1 MNENWLFYLNRIREK
16 LWVKPLVMCL
26 LSIVAAFL
34 ATLADRPGVGDWL
47 PTVSKESVETLLEL
61 VASTMLV
68 IAMFSVGSM
77 VSAYASASSSATP
90 RSFPLV
96 VADDTSQNALSTFI
110 GVFIFS
116 VVALIALKN
125 DFYEKA
131 GVFALFV
138 LTILVFA
145 IVILAFIRW
154 VDSIA
159 RLGRL
164 GNTIDK
170 VEAATSNAFEQRLG
184 MPYLGGQKAD
194 EKVSKGVPVVGSS
207 IAYLQRIDMVKL
219 QSLAEKFDLKIHVQ
233 SLPGTFC
240 TPNRA
245 IALVEQTSRTEE
257 LAEEC
262 FQSITECFV
271 LSDTRTFDQD
281 PRFGLVVLC
290 EIASR
295 ALSPAVN
302 DPGTAIGVISTLV
315 RLFHQWARGTQDMKP
330 EVQYD
335 RIFVPCLAEQDMF
348 DDAFTGIARDG
359 AGAVEVAI
367 RLQKAFDSL
376 SALKYQPVSE
386 AAINHSRLALAR
398 NELAMTLQ
406 QDIEAVRSAARF

>member
-170 VEAATSNAFEQRLG
+170 VEAATSNAFGQRLG
-184 MPYLGGQKAD
+184 MPYLGGQKSD
-194 EKVSKGVPVVGSS
+194 GKVANGVPVVRSS

-219 QSLAEKFDLKIHVQ
+219 QSLAEKFDLKVHVQ

-245 IALVEQTSRTEE
+245 IATVEQPSQAED

-262 FQSITECFV
+262 LQAIAECFV

-302 DPGTAIGVISTLV
+302 DPGTAIDVIGTLV
-315 RLFHQWARGTQDMKP
+315 RLFHQWADGQQDKAP

-335 RIFVPCLAEQDMF
+335 RIMVPGLDERDMF

-367 RLQKAFDSL
+367 RLQKAFESL

-398 NELAMTLQ
+398 NELAMTLP

>member
-1 MNENWLFYLNRIREK
+1 MNENWLFHLNRVREK
-16 LWVKPLVMCL
+16 LWVKPLFMCL
-26 LSIVAAFL
+26 LSIAAAFL
-34 ATLADRPGVGDWL
+34 ATLADRPGVGEWL
-47 PTVSKESVETLLEL
+47 PPVSKESVETLLEL

-77 VSAYASASSSATP
+77 VSAYTSASSSATP

-125 DFYEKA
+125 DFYEQA

-138 LTILVFA
+138 LTIFVFA

-170 VEAATSNAFEQRLG
+170 VEAATSAAFQQRLD
-184 MPYLGGQKAD
+184 MPYLGGQMATGAPP
-194 EKVSKGVPVVGSS
+194 KGLPVIRQS
-207 IAYLQRIDMVKL
+207 IAYLQRIDMLKL
-219 QSLAEKFDLKIHVQ
+219 QSLAEKFEVKVHVL

-240 TPNRA
+240 TPSRA
-245 IALVEQTSRTEE
+245 VAVLEQTTQSES
-257 LAEEC
+257 LSDEC
-262 FQSITECFV
+262 LKAIGECFV
-271 LSDTRTFDQD
+271 LADNRTFDQD
-281 PRFGLVVLC
+281 PRFGVVVLC

-302 DPGTAIGVISTLV
+302 DPGTAIDVIGTLV
-315 RLFHQWARGTQDMKP
+315 RLFHQWVNCKQGTVL

-335 RIFVPCLAEQDMF
+335 RVVVPGLLEQDLF

-359 AGAVEVAI
+359 AGTVEVGI
-367 RLQKAFDSL
+367 RLQKAFECL
-376 SALKYQPVSE
+376 CALDYKPISE
-386 AAINHSRLALAR
+386 AAAFHSRLALAR
-398 NELAMTLQ
+398 NELAMALP